1 MLGLIILII
10 SVYLDGLLSLFLPYI
25 PGQLS
30 IFTPML
36 TIVSLLIIYPLY
48 RKKEKKYFITLFI
61 TGIIY
66 DLLYTNLLFYNALVF
81 VLFGFI
87 IKFIYEN
94 LDVSSIKLIFYE
106 ILIIVAYELLIS
118 LFILI
123 FNLVPISINEIVY
136 KITHSLLLNLIY
148 SELLYLVIKI
158 IPKRYKRISIN

>member
-66 DLLYTNLLFYNALVF
+66 DLLYTNLLFYNGLVF
-81 VLFGFI
+81 ILFGFI
-87 IKFIYEN
+87 IKFIYKN

-136 KITHSLLLNLIY
+136 KIKHSLLLKLIY
-148 SELLYLVIKI
+148 SKFLYLVIKI

>member
-87 IKFIYEN
+87 IKFIYKN
-94 LDVSSIKLIFYE
+94 FDVSSIKLIFYE

>member
-10 SVYLDGLLSLFLPYI
+10 SIYLDGLFSLILPYI

-30 IFTPML
+30 LFTPML
-36 TIVSLLIIYPLY
+36 TLVSLLIIFPLY

>member
-36 TIVSLLIIYPLY
+36 TLVSLLIIYPLY
-48 RKKEKKYFITLFI
+48 RKKEKKYFIILFI

-87 IKFIYEN
+87 IKFIYKN

>member
-66 DLLYTNLLFYNALVF
+66 DLLYTNLLFYNGLVF
-81 VLFGFI
+81 ILFGFI
-87 IKFIYEN
+87 IKFIYKN

-148 SELLYLVIKI
+148 SEFLYLVIKI

>member
-61 TGIIY
+61 M
-66 DLLYTNLLFYNALVF
+66 
-81 VLFGFI
+81 
-87 IKFIYEN
+87 
-94 LDVSSIKLIFYE
+94 
-106 ILIIVAYELLIS
+106 
-118 LFILI
+118 
-123 FNLVPISINEIVY
+123 
-136 KITHSLLLNLIY
+136 
-148 SELLYLVIKI
+148 
-158 IPKRYKRISIN
+158 